1 MIQGLDVCVCVNL
14 ELRVERSGTYTVFTV
29 RVKLIIPLLFI
40 LIIMYIA
47 EQLGFCTDH
56 RVAMI

>member
-29 RVKLIIPLLFI
+29 RVNIIPLLFI

>member
-14 ELRVERSGTYTVFTV
+14 ELLVERSGTYTVFTV
-29 RVKLIIPLLFI
+29 RVNIIPLLFI